1 MSYYNTSIKTK
12 GSGSAF
18 FALRYSTMN
27 KKQKNFIKTPIWY
40 ALICAALAVFMLIL
54 LYSDPDAN
62 RSDFSTLY
70 IILSIYIIL
79 CSLVLIFAKTF
90 RTKLYQEESL
100 ENISEHMPLSIYT
113 NVSTPIA
120 LCNENG
126 LIVWKNNGFDS
137 IAEFSTTRTRT
148 LRSILGFGLEKFT
161 SQDEEESQNGV
172 LWSSENGTYR
182 VFAKQSQEGNT
193 LVWWVDVTELEKI
206 RKQKEEEEFLLA
218 YIYID
223 NIEELIQIER
233 ENTASLA
240 TTISNMLFDWAISAD
255 GVIKEFERNK
265 FIFMFSRKAYQNFVE
280 SKFDI
285 LDKIRFIPIGK
296 NTETPATISI
306 GVSTVSGTFAEKD
319 TAAKAALELALA
331 RGGDQAVVKNENSVE
346 YFGGMTKSSQKR
358 STVKSRTIANKLTDL
373 IYNST
378 NVLIMAHKYA
388 DFDALGACVGI
399 ARLAMQCGKPC
410 YIISDPKNTDL
421 AKCHEKLKT
430 LHAYDNVFISAAEAT
445 ELNYSDTLLVIVDVN
460 NPTQFEDRDIVTLVR
475 KTVFIDHH
483 RMTGEFA
490 KTPLLHYIEPSAS
503 STCELICEILE
514 QTTAANK
521 LSKQE
526 ADIMFAGI
534 MLDTKRFVINTGVRT
549 FAAAQFLRGQ
559 GANPN
564 EAQEFFKTGLDD
576 LIRKAKFETNVETYR
591 KVFAISINT
600 AEECTAQDRIAAAKV
615 ADNLLTV
622 DGILASFALCR
633 MKDSIRVS
641 ARSTGKI
648 NVQKILES
656 IGGGGHYDSAATE
669 LRCSIDEAYQMLLA
683 AIDKYLDE

>member
-1 MSYYNTSIKTK
+1 MK
-12 GSGSAF
+12 G
-18 FALRYSTMN
+18 LRPASFCCTVPLMKN
-27 KKQKNFIKTPIWY
+27 KQSNFMKTPIWH
-40 ALICAALAVFMLIL
+40 AIICAALAVIMLIL
-54 LYSDPDAN
+54 LQRDSSSSPGDY
-62 RSDFSTLY
+62 STLY
-70 IILSIYIIL
+70 VILSVYIIL
-79 CSLVLIFAKTF
+79 CAFVLMFAKTF
-90 RTKLYQEESL
+90 RTKLYQDEALES
-100 ENISEHMPLSIYT
+100 ISEHIPISIYD

-126 LIVWKNNGFDS
+126 LIVWKNSGFER
-137 IAEFSTTRTRT
+137 IAKFSNTRTRT
-148 LRSILGFGLEKFT
+148 LRSILGFGLEKFI
-161 SQDEEESQNGV
+161 EAEESEEANNGI
-172 LWSSENGTYR
+172 LWTTEAETYR
-182 VFAKQSQEGNT
+182 VFAKRSTEGNT
-193 LVWWVDVTELEKI
+193 LLWWIDVTELEKT
-206 RKQKEEEEFLLA
+206 RRQKEDEELYLA

-223 NIEELIQIER
+223 NIEEILQIER

-240 TTISNMLFDWAISAD
+240 SSISTLLYEWAISAD

-265 FIFMFSRKAYQNFVE
+265 FIFMFSRKAYVGFVE
-280 SKFDI
+280 NKFDI
-285 LDKIRFIPIGK
+285 LDKVRFIPIGQ
-296 NTETPATISI
+296 NADTPATISI
-306 GVSTVSGTFAEKD
+306 GISTVPGTFAEKD
-319 TAAKAALELALA
+319 AAAKAALELALA
-331 RGGDQAVVKNENSVE
+331 RGGDQAVVKKETGVE
-346 YFGGMTKSSQKR
+346 FFGGMTKSSQKR

-373 IYNST
+373 INSST
-378 NVLIMAHKYA
+378 NVLIMAHRFA

-410 YIISDPKNTDL
+410 YIISNKNNADL
-421 AKCHEKLKT
+421 TKCYARLKA
-430 LHAYDNVFISAAEAT
+430 LHSYDHVFITAAEAA
-445 ELNYSDTLLVIVDVN
+445 ELNYSETLLVIVDVN
-460 NPTQFEDRDIVTLVR
+460 NPSQFEDKEIATLVR
-475 KTVFIDHH
+475 KIVFIDHH

-514 QTTAANK
+514 QTPAANK

-564 EAQEFFKTGLDD
+564 EAQEFFKTDLDD
-576 LIRKAKFETNVETYR
+576 LMRKARFETNVETYR

-600 AEECTAQDRIAAAKV
+600 EEECTAQDRIAAAKV
-615 ADNLLTV
+615 ADNLLMV
-622 DGILASFALCR
+622 DGILASFAICR
-633 MKDSIRVS
+633 MKDSIRIS

-656 IGGGGHYDSAATE
+656 IGGGGHYDAAATE

-683 AIDKYLDE
+683 AIDKYLA

>member
-1 MSYYNTSIKTK
+1 M
-12 GSGSAF
+12 
-18 FALRYSTMN
+18 
-27 KKQKNFIKTPIWY
+27 KKNPKHFMKTPIWHS
-40 ALICAALAVFMLIL
+40 LVCAALAVFMLIL
-54 LYSDPDAN
+54 LQRDSDTG
-62 RSDFSTLY
+62 RSSLSTLY
-70 IILSIYIIL
+70 IILSVYIIL
-79 CSLVLIFAKTF
+79 CALVLIFAKTI
-90 RTKLYQEESL
+90 RTKLNQDESL
-100 ENISEHMPLSIYT
+100 ATISEHIPLSIYD

-126 LIVWKNNGFDS
+126 LIVWKNSGFDT
-137 IAEFSTTRTRT
+137 IAEFSNIRTKT
-148 LRSILGFGLEKFT
+148 LRSILGFGLEKFIELE
-161 SQDEEESQNGV
+161 DETQGI
-172 LWSSENGTYR
+172 LWSSDKGLYR
-182 VFAKQSQEGNT
+182 VFSKQSQEGNT
-193 LVWWVDVTELEKI
+193 LLWWVDVTELEKVK
-206 RKQKEEEEFLLA
+206 REKEDEEFLLA

-240 TTISNMLFDWAISAD
+240 STISNILYEWAISAG

-265 FIFMFSRKAYQNFVE
+265 FIFVFSHKAYTGFVE
-280 SKFDI
+280 KKFDI

-306 GVSTVSGTFAEKD
+306 GVSTTSGTFAEKD
-319 TAAKAALELALA
+319 AAAKTALELALA
-331 RGGDQAVVKNENSVE
+331 RGGDQAVVKNENGVE
-346 YFGGMTKSSQKR
+346 FYGGMTKSSQKR
-358 STVKSRTIANKLTDL
+358 STVKSRTIATKLTDL
-373 IYNST
+373 IYDST
-378 NVLIMAHKYA
+378 NVLIMGHRFA
-388 DFDALGACVGI
+388 DFDALGACIGV
-399 ARLAMQCGKPC
+399 ARLVMQCGKPC
-410 YIISDPKNTDL
+410 YIISDKNNADL
-421 AKCHEKLKT
+421 AKCTAKLKS
-430 LHAYDNVFISAAEAT
+430 LHSYDNVFITAAEAA
-445 ELNYSDTLLVIVDVN
+445 ELNYSETLLIIVDVN
-460 NPTQFEDRDIVTLVR
+460 NPTQFEDKDIAKLVR

-483 RMTGEFA
+483 RMTGEFT

-514 QTTAANK
+514 QTTAGNK

-576 LIRKAKFETNVETYR
+576 LIRKARFETNVEIYR
-591 KVFAISINT
+591 KAFAISVNT
-600 AEECTAQDRIAAAKV
+600 EECTAQDRIAAAKV

-622 DGILASFALCR
+622 DGVLASFAVCS
-633 MKDSIRVS
+633 MKDSIRIS

-656 IGGGGHYDSAATE
+656 IGGGGHYDAAATE
-669 LRCSIDEAYQMLLA
+669 MRCSMEEAQALLLA

>member
-1 MSYYNTSIKTK
+1 M
-12 GSGSAF
+12 
-18 FALRYSTMN
+18 
-27 KKQKNFIKTPIWY
+27 KTPIWH

-54 LYSDPDAN
+54 LHRDPDASRN
-62 RSDFSTLY
+62 DFSTLY
-70 IILSIYIIL
+70 IILSVYIIL
-79 CSLVLIFAKTF
+79 CALVLIFAKTF

-100 ENISEHMPLSIYT
+100 ENISEHMPLSIYA

-126 LIVWKNNGFDS
+126 LIVWKNSGFDA
-137 IAEFSTTRTRT
+137 IAEFSNTRTRT
-148 LRSILGFGLEKFT
+148 LRSILGFGLERFT
-161 SQDEEESQNGV
+161 AQNEDDEERQNGI
-172 LWSSENGTYR
+172 LWSSETATYR

-193 LVWWVDVTELEKI
+193 LVWWIDVTELEKV
-206 RKQKEEEEFLLA
+206 RRQKEEEEFFLA

-240 TTISNMLFDWAISAD
+240 STISNMLFEWAISAD

-265 FIFMFSRKAYQNFVE
+265 FIFMFSRKAYTGFAE
-280 SKFDI
+280 TKFDI

-306 GVSTVSGTFAEKD
+306 GVSTISGTFAEKD
-319 TAAKAALELALA
+319 AAAKAALELALA
-331 RGGDQAVVKNENSVE
+331 RGGDQAVVKSENGVE
-346 YFGGMTKSSQKR
+346 FFGGMTKSSQKR

-373 IYNST
+373 IYGST

-410 YIISDPKNTDL
+410 YIISDKKNADL

-430 LHAYDNVFISAAEAT
+430 LHSYDNVFVTAAEAT
-445 ELNYSDTLLVIVDVN
+445 ELNYSETLLVIVDVN
-460 NPTQFEDRDIVTLVR
+460 NPSQFEDREIATLVR

-514 QTTAANK
+514 QTTAGNK

-534 MLDTKRFVINTGVRT
+534 MLDTKRFVVNTGVRT

-564 EAQEFFKTGLDD
+564 EAQEFFKTGLDE
-576 LIRKAKFETNVETYR
+576 LIRKARFETNVETYR
-591 KVFAISINT
+591 KVFAISIN
-600 AEECTAQDRIAAAKV
+600 AEEECTAQDRIAAAKV

-622 DGILASFALCR
+622 DGILASFAICR

-669 LRCSIDEAYQMLLA
+669 LRCSVEEAYQMLLA

>member
-1 MSYYNTSIKTK
+1 M
-12 GSGSAF
+12 
-18 FALRYSTMN
+18 
-27 KKQKNFIKTPIWY
+27 KKKPKNHIKTPVWH
-40 ALICAALAVFMLIL
+40 AFICAALAVFMVIL
-54 LYSDPDAN
+54 LHYDSDVSRD
-62 RSDFSTLY
+62 DFSTLY
-70 IILSIYIIL
+70 IVLSIYVIL
-79 CSLVLIFAKTF
+79 CGLVLIFAHTI
-90 RTKLYQEESL
+90 RTKLYQDESL
-100 ENISEHMPLSIYT
+100 ERISQNTPLSIYA

-126 LIVWKNNGFDS
+126 LIVWKNSGFDS
-137 IAEFSTTRTRT
+137 IAEFSNARTHT
-148 LRSILGFGLEKFT
+148 LRSILGFGLERFL
-161 SQDEEESQNGV
+161 SQEENENGI
-172 LWSSENGTYR
+172 LWSTETAIYR

-193 LVWWVDVTELEKI
+193 LLWWIDVTELENI
-206 RKQKEEEEFLLA
+206 RRQKEDEEFFLA

-240 TTISNMLFDWAISAD
+240 STISNMLFEWAISAE

-265 FIFMFSRKAYQNFVE
+265 FIFMFSRKSYTKFAE
-280 SKFDI
+280 TKFDI
-285 LDKIRFIPIGK
+285 LDKIRYIPIGK

-306 GVSTVSGTFAEKD
+306 GVSTVSGTFAQKD
-319 TAAKAALELALA
+319 AAAKAALELALA
-331 RGGDQAVVKNENSVE
+331 RGGDQAVVKHENGVE
-346 YFGGMTKSSQKR
+346 FFGGMTKSSQKR

-373 IYNST
+373 IYGST
-378 NVLIMAHKYA
+378 NVLIMGHKYA
-388 DFDALGACVGI
+388 DFDAIGACVGI
-399 ARLAMQCGKPC
+399 ARLVMQCGKPC
-410 YIISDPKNTDL
+410 YIISDKNNTDL

-430 LHAYDNVFISAAEAT
+430 LHSYDNVFISAVEAT
-445 ELNYSDTLLVIVDVN
+445 ELNFSETLLIIVDVN
-460 NPTQFEDRDIVTLVR
+460 NPSQFEDRDIAQLVR

-483 RMTGEFA
+483 RMTGEFT
-490 KTPLLHYIEPSAS
+490 KTPVLHYIEPSAS

-514 QTTAANK
+514 QTTAGNK

-534 MLDTKRFVINTGVRT
+534 MLDTKRFVVNTGVRT

-564 EAQEFFKTGLDD
+564 EAQEFFKTALDD
-576 LIRKAKFETNVETYR
+576 LIRKARFETNVETYR
-591 KVFAISINT
+591 KAFAISINT
-600 AEECTAQDRIAAAKV
+600 EEECTAQDRIAAAKV

-622 DGILASFALCR
+622 DGILASFAICR
-633 MKDSIRVS
+633 MKDSIRIS

>member
-1 MSYYNTSIKTK
+1 
-12 GSGSAF
+12 
-18 FALRYSTMN
+18 MN
-27 KKQKNFIKTPIWY
+27 KKQKNSIKTPIWH
-40 ALICAALAVFMLIL
+40 ALICAALAIFMLIL

-79 CSLVLIFAKTF
+79 CSMVLIFAKTF

-100 ENISEHMPLSIYT
+100 DTISEHMPLSIYT

-126 LIVWKNNGFDS
+126 LIVWKNNGFDI

-161 SQDEEESQNGV
+161 SPNEEEAQNGV

-206 RKQKEEEEFLLA
+206 RTQKEEEEFLLA

-306 GVSTVSGTFAEKD
+306 GVSTISGTFAEKD

-331 RGGDQAVVKNENSVE
+331 RGGDQAVVKNENGVE

-410 YIISDPKNTDL
+410 YIISDPKNADL

-430 LHAYDNVFISAAEAT
+430 LHAYDNVFISAAEAA

>member
-1 MSYYNTSIKTK
+1 MKHCIAL
-12 GSGSAF
+12 SAVHF
-18 FALRYSTMN
+18 MN
-27 KKQKNFIKTPIWY
+27 KKPKNFIKTPIWH
-40 ALICAALAVFMLIL
+40 AMICVALAVFMLIL
-54 LYSDPDAN
+54 LQRDIDSSSGN
-62 RSDFSTLY
+62 LSSLY

-79 CSLVLIFAKTF
+79 CALVLVFAKTF
-90 RTKLYQEESL
+90 RTKLYYEEEL
-100 ENISEHMPLSIYT
+100 ESISEHIPLSIYAS
-113 NVSTPIA
+113 VSTPIA

-126 LIVWKNNGFDS
+126 LIVWKNSGFDA
-137 IAEFSTTRTRT
+137 IAEFSNTRTRT
-148 LRSILGFGLEKFT
+148 LRSILGFGLEKFVA
-161 SQDEEESQNGV
+161 QEEDEISNGI
-172 LWSSENGTYR
+172 LWASENAVYR
-182 VFAKQSQEGNT
+182 VYAKQSQEGNT
-193 LVWWVDVTELEKI
+193 LLWWVDVTELETI
-206 RKQKEEEEFLLA
+206 RRQKEEEEFFLA

-223 NIEELIQIER
+223 NIEELSQIER

-240 TTISNMLFDWAISAD
+240 TTISNMLFEWAISAD

-265 FIFMFSRKAYQNFVE
+265 FIFLFSRKAYNSFAE

-306 GVSTVSGTFAEKD
+306 GVSTVCGTFAQKD
-319 TAAKAALELALA
+319 AAAKAALELALA
-331 RGGDQAVVKNENSVE
+331 RGGDQAVVKNGNGVE
-346 YFGGMTKSSQKR
+346 FFGGMTKSSQKR
-358 STVKSRTIANKLTDL
+358 STVKSRTIATKLTDL
-373 IYNST
+373 IYDST
-378 NVLIMAHKYA
+378 NVLIMAHRFA

-410 YIISDPKNTDL
+410 YIISDQRNADL

-430 LHAYDNVFISAAEAT
+430 LHSYDNVFITAAEAA
-445 ELNYSDTLLVIVDVN
+445 ELNYSETLLVIVDVN
-460 NPTQFEDRDIVTLVR
+460 NPLQFEDRDIATLVR
-475 KTVFIDHH
+475 KIVFIDHH

-514 QTTAANK
+514 QTTAGNK

-576 LIRKAKFETNVETYR
+576 LIRKARFETNVETYR

-600 AEECTAQDRIAAAKV
+600 EEECTAQDRIAAAKV

-622 DGILASFALCR
+622 DGILASFAICR
-633 MKDSIRVS
+633 MKDSIRIS

-648 NVQKILES
+648 NVQKILET

-669 LRCSIDEAYQMLLA
+669 LRCSIDEAHQMLLA

>member
-1 MSYYNTSIKTK
+1 MK
-12 GSGSAF
+12 GLRLAFHCSAVH
-18 FALRYSTMN
+18 LMKN
-27 KKQKNFIKTPIWY
+27 NQKHFMKTPIWH
-40 ALICAALAVFMLIL
+40 ALICAALAVTMLIL
-54 LYSDPDAN
+54 LHQDLDASH
-62 RSDFSTLY
+62 SDFSTLY
-70 IILSIYIIL
+70 IFLSVYVIL
-79 CSLVLIFAKTF
+79 CALVLIFAQTF
-90 RTKLYQEESL
+90 RTKLYHEESL
-100 ENISEHMPLSIYT
+100 ESISEHIPLSIYA

-126 LIVWKNNGFDS
+126 LIVWKNSGFDA
-137 IAEFSTTRTRT
+137 IANLSGTRTRT
-148 LRSILGFGLEKFT
+148 LRSILGFGLEKFESMNEEDEETRNGILWT
-161 SQDEEESQNGV
+161 SQTE
-172 LWSSENGTYR
+172 TYR
-182 VFAKQSQEGNT
+182 VYAKRSREGNT
-193 LVWWVDVTELEKI
+193 LVWWIDVTELEKV
-206 RKQKEEEEFLLA
+206 RRQKEDEEFFLA

-240 TTISNMLFDWAISAD
+240 STISNILFGWAISAE

-265 FIFMFSRKAYQNFVE
+265 FIFMFSRKAYTGFVE
-280 SKFDI
+280 NKFDI
-285 LDKIRFIPIGK
+285 LDKIRMIPIGK

-306 GVSTVSGTFAEKD
+306 GVSTISGTFAEKD

-331 RGGDQAVVKNENSVE
+331 RGGDQAVVKNENGIE
-346 YFGGMTKSSQKR
+346 FFGGMTKSSQKR

-373 IYNST
+373 ICGST

-399 ARLAMQCGKPC
+399 ARLVMQCEKPC
-410 YIISDPKNTDL
+410 YIISDRKNADL
-421 AKCHEKLKT
+421 AKCHERLKT
-430 LHAYDNVFISAAEAT
+430 LHSYDNIFITAAEAT
-445 ELNYSDTLLVIVDVN
+445 ELNYSETLLVIVDVN
-460 NPTQFEDRDIVTLVR
+460 NPLQFEDRDIATLVR

-514 QTTAANK
+514 QTPAGNK

-534 MLDTKRFVINTGVRT
+534 MLDTKRFVVNTGVRT

-564 EAQEFFKTGLDD
+564 EAQEFFKTGLDE
-576 LIRKAKFETNVETYR
+576 LIRKARFETNVETYR
-591 KVFAISINT
+591 KAFAISIST
-600 AEECTAQDRIAAAKV
+600 EEECTAQDRIAAAKV

-622 DGILASFALCR
+622 DGILASFAICR
-633 MKDSIRVS
+633 MKDSIRIS

-669 LRCSIDEAYQMLLA
+669 LRCSLEEAYQMLLA